1 MENDCELASSPIPP
15 SMRSVYSWVLPY
27 EDLTVAYDNLFA
39 YCCKIGWFVHNEICG
54 AEDAPK
60 EIHEESP
67 YLYEQ
72 LVDIWF
78 RHLDVESAYSGQ
90 IIDSGALA
98 WYRVLH
104 PITWDAPL
112 TPLLVQAQYKSY
124 WTLTH
129 TPLLQDE
136 AGDLKNYLPLY
147 SWFSLRDKYYNW
159 CMVAKYA
166 YENTLQPDKTK
177 WPIDI
182 GDQYNPASFYN
193 ACMRLAWI
201 TISQELVF
209 TQSTMI
215 DSATNTLW
223 TTIESY
229 TLTNFVKDR
238 LMSLLDKLK
247 AIVSLFTKITK
258 QAPLSKSCSQ

>member
-1 MENDCELASSPIPP
+1 M
-15 SMRSVYSWVLPY
+15 
-27 EDLTVAYDNLFA
+27 VAYDGLFA
-39 YCCKIGWFVHNEICG
+39 YCCKVWWFVHNEICS
-54 AEDAPK
+54 AQDAPK

-78 RHLDVESAYSGQ
+78 RHLDAESAYSGQ
-90 IIDSGALA
+90 IVDSGALA
-98 WYRVLH
+98 WYRILH
-104 PITWDAPL
+104 PIIWDAPM
-112 TPLLVQAQYKSY
+112 TPLMVQTQYKNY

-129 TPLLQDE
+129 VPLLQDE

-166 YENTLQPDKTK
+166 YENTLQPDNTK

-182 GDQYNPASFYN
+182 GDQFDSASFYTV
-193 ACMRLAWI
+193 CMRLAWI

-223 TTIESY
+223 NTIESY
-229 TLTNFVKDR
+229 TMTNFVKDR
-238 LMSLLDKLK
+238 LMALLDKLK
-247 AIVSLFTKITK
+247 SIVSLFTKITK
-258 QAPLSKSCSQ
+258 QAPLSKRCAQ